1 MGELALAIVES
12 GASAG
17 EIECGAGKMC
27 TNQTGNEACGG
38 VRAA

>member
-1 MGELALAIVES
+1 LVELALAIAES

-17 EIECGAGKMC
+17 EIECDAEKMC
-27 TNQTGNEACGG
+27 TNQAGNEACGG